1 MDLNAIA
8 EFLTATIRMS
18 TPIILAGL
26 AATIGERA
34 GVLNIGLEGMMLIG
48 ACSGAVCSFFSGSA
62 LVGIL
67 GAVLIGVVV
76 GYIFSIFTVRFH
88 GNQAVVSVA
97 LNILS
102 VGLTTLVSTLV
113 WQNRGASS
121 WLPSV
126 GHFEIPLL
134 SKIPFLGDV
143 IGKLS
148 PVIYLTLILVLV
160 LRWALFRTW
169 WGLRLRSVGEN
180 PLAAQ
185 TVGLNVYRTR
195 TVALLISGALCGLA
209 GAYLSIDQLNVFTKN
224 MSAGRGYLAYAA
236 NIFGQWN
243 PLGVYASGLIFGA
256 MEAVQM
262 RVQSI
267 GIPSQLAQ
275 MIPYVVTILAV
286 TFNFKKTVGP
296 AAVGD
301 PYVQN
306 ISKSK
311 RKTRR
316 RVTGGDRS

>member
-1 MDLNAIA
+1 MELSVIS

-18 TPIILAGL
+18 TPIVLAGL
-26 AATIGERA
+26 AATVGERS

-48 ACSGAVCSFFSGSA
+48 ACSGAVCSFVSGNA
-62 LVGIL
+62 YVGLLGAILVGVI
-67 GAVLIGVVV
+67 V

-97 LNILS
+97 LNILA

-113 WQNRGASS
+113 WQNRGASA

-126 GHFEIPLL
+126 SDLEIPLIH
-134 SKIPFLGDV
+134 KIPFVGDI
-143 IGKLS
+143 IGRLS
-148 PVIYLTLILVLV
+148 PVIYLTLVLVLV
-160 LRWALFRTW
+160 LRWALFRTK
-169 WGLRLRSVGEN
+169 WGLRLCAVGEN
-180 PLAAQ
+180 PQAAQ
-185 TVGLNVYRTR
+185 TVGLNVYRIR
-195 TVALLISGALCGLA
+195 TMAMIISGALCGLA

-243 PLGVYASGLIFGA
+243 PLGVYASGMIFGA
-256 MEAVQM
+256 MEALQM

-275 MIPYVVTILAV
+275 MIPYLVTILAV
-286 TFNFKKTVGP
+286 TFNTKKAAGP

-301 PYVQN
+301 PFVQS
-306 ISKSK
+306 ISRSHRK
-311 RKTRR
+311 RPRTA
-316 RVTGGDRS
+316 GGERA